1 MNYGRF
7 YSGLMN
13 PMYESEN
20 MDDYVMATYLVG
32 ARREEDAIVKAT
44 SIAIEQTTGSWAD
57 VATETDEV
65 RKTYAG
71 KVFGVYEVPD
81 FVNQVDLDLYKGEMR
96 YYVMRIGYPVVNF
109 KNNLPLM
116 LSSITGNITAL
127 PMLKCMDIEFPESF
141 VADFKGPKFGIQG
154 IRDILGVYDRPLLN
168 NMIKPCTG
176 WTPEQGAQLFYEAAV
191 GGVDW
196 IKDDELI
203 GGNTSFN
210 AIVDRV
216 KRNMEMADKAN
227 AIEGEKTIYS
237 VNITDEVVN
246 LKRNA
251 TAAIAAGANAVMVD
265 LYCIGFSALRMLAED
280 PEINVPILAHPC
292 FCGAATVAPYN
303 GVNYNVYAKLARL
316 CGADVQLVANPYG
329 KFDCIKYP
337 IISNLNHMRNKF
349 YDIKPS
355 MPLFGGGTIPG
366 NVKTIIDDTGI
377 DSIMGVGAAIHGFPK
392 GPTAGAQGLRAAIDC
407 AIHGRDILEEAKQN
421 ENLRIGLET
430 WGLVGKAD
438 VKKTS
443 LT

>member
-116 LSSITGNITAL
+116 LSAITGNITAL

-196 IKDDELI
+196 IKDDEFH
-203 GGNTSFN
+203 G
-210 AIVDRV
+210 
-216 KRNMEMADKAN
+216 
-227 AIEGEKTIYS
+227 
-237 VNITDEVVN
+237 
-246 LKRNA
+246 
-251 TAAIAAGANAVMVD
+251 AGV
-265 LYCIGFSALRMLAED
+265 CS
-280 PEINVPILAHPC
+280 P
-292 FCGAATVAPYN
+292 
-303 GVNYNVYAKLARL
+303 
-316 CGADVQLVANPYG
+316 
-329 KFDCIKYP
+329 
-337 IISNLNHMRNKF
+337 
-349 YDIKPS
+349 
-355 MPLFGGGTIPG
+355 PG
-366 NVKTIIDDTGI
+366 
-377 DSIMGVGAAIHGFPK
+377 SPPA
-392 GPTAGAQGLRAAIDC
+392 
-407 AIHGRDILEEAKQN
+407 
-421 ENLRIGLET
+421 
-430 WGLVGKAD
+430 
-438 VKKTS
+438 
-443 LT
+443 